1 MGNFNI
7 IIVIVALIGVAIGLI
22 FLIKTILSEINARK
36 ILQHGRKGENF
47 IYDLLRTHYGAS
59 KIIRNAYYKMNNGY
73 TTEID
78 MILVGKAGI
87 MVFEIK
93 AMKGF
98 IDTPFKGDWC
108 QMYNGK
114 VLMFQNP
121 FDQNVTHINAIKQ
134 ILRKESIPNVKLHNI
149 VVFTEPSV
157 KFKHKEEMLLTSN
170 RLLPFL
176 ADLNRNKFLKSGEIR
191 NIAKILNKYKLSGKR
206 VQRNHI
212 NNLRQ

>member
-1 MGNFNI
+1 MKNFSTV
-7 IIVIVALIGVAIGLI
+7 VIVVTLMAVVIVLT
-22 FLIKTILSEINARK
+22 FLIKTIRSEINAKK
-36 ILQHGRKGENF
+36 ILQYGRKSENF
-47 IYDLLRTHYGAS
+47 IYDLLHTHYGAG
-59 KIIRNAYYKMNNGY
+59 KIIRNAYYKLNNGY

-98 IDTPFKGDWC
+98 IDNPFKGDWC
-108 QMYNGK
+108 QMYNNK

-170 RLLPFL
+170 NLLPFI

-191 NIAKILNKYKLSGKR
+191 NVAKILNKYKLSGRR
-206 VQRNHI
+206 VQRDHI
-212 NNLRQ
+212 NNLK